1 MPEDPSSP
9 ANPLGEA
16 QTAGAAASDV
26 ITLPREGLYQHLQK
40 LIETD
45 PDVRQ
50 NFDTLVG
57 RRAAEKYNPELGRRD
72 REIEHLRKLTRQR
85 EIQTM
90 KPEDV
95 EKKFLEDPKFASE
108 YAELVHYKEPDGT
121 QEREQEI
128 ILTAVNEVFSWA
140 EKKGLSSA
148 ETEKFKIKA
157 AEGAYGD
164 ETVHWSVSLQRL
176 QADLTDAI
184 ISKTGTPPPAQVNT
198 NLVKPGPDTQRGS
211 RPATDGFPDTIA
223 AFKKLPAEQRQAIA
237 NTPEGVEHLSKLA
250 KQGR

>member
-9 ANPLGEA
+9 APTQGEA
-16 QTAGAAASDV
+16 LTAGAAASDV
-26 ITLPREGLYQHLQK
+26 ITLPRQGLYQHLQQ

-57 RRAAEKYNPELGRRD
+57 RRAAEKYSPEIGRRD

-85 EIQTM
+85 EIQSM

-108 YAELVHYKEPDGT
+108 YAELVHYKEPDEAN
-121 QEREQEI
+121 EREQEI
-128 ILTAVNEVFSWA
+128 IIAAVNKVFSWA

-148 ETEKFKIKA
+148 EIEKFKLKA
-157 AEGAYGD
+157 AGGAYGD
-164 ETVHWSVSLQRL
+164 ESVHWSLALQEL
-176 QADLTDAI
+176 QADLVDAI
-184 ISKTGTPPPAQVNT
+184 GAKATNPPAPSVNPS
-198 NLVKPGPDTQRGS
+198 LVKPGPDSSRGS
-211 RPATDGFPDTIA
+211 RPASDGLPATIQD
-223 AFKKLPAEQRQAIA
+223 FKKLPAEQRQAIA
-237 NTPEGVEHLSKLA
+237 NTPEGVAHLEMLV